1 MDNRMNDIN
10 AVLQAFQNMR
20 ANNTEIMQAA
30 EASLIEY
37 MRYPVA
43 IQSFMFIITDCET
56 AVVRYSVGN

>member
-1 MDNRMNDIN
+1 MNDIN

-20 ANNTEIMQAA
+20 ANNTEIMRAA

-56 AVVRYSVGN
+56 AVVRCNVGN